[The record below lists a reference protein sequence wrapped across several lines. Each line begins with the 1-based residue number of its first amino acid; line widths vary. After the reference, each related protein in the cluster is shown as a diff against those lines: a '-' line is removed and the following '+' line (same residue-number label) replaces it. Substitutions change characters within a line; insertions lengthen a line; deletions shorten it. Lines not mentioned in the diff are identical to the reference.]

1 MDPGNAGTLIYVED
15 KQQLF
20 DLLVPDNVDFAPFAI
35 LMEVGLLTDENTEY
49 LLDAS
54 IRHGSCLPNLKLI
67 VRSASLFSYNNIR
80 TTKD

>member
-15 KQQLF
+15 KQQVF

-35 LMEVGLLTDENTEY
+35 LMEVGLLTDEITEY

-54 IRHGSCLPNLKLI
+54 LRFGSPRPHRIRL
-67 VRSASLFSYNNIR
+67 
-80 TTKD
+80 

>member
-15 KQQLF
+15 RQQLF

-54 IRHGSCLPNLKLI
+54 IRHGSLVLHQIAYFMITIYEP
-67 VRSASLFSYNNIR
+67 
-80 TTKD
+80 

>member
-49 LLDAS
+49 LL
-54 IRHGSCLPNLKLI
+54 G
-67 VRSASLFSYNNIR
+67 
-80 TTKD
+80 

>member
-1 MDPGNAGTLIYVED
+1 MDPGNSGTLIYVED

-54 IRHGSCLPNLKLI
+54 IRYGSCLPNLKLI
-67 VRSASLFSYNNIR
+67 VRSAS
-80 TTKD
+80 

>member
-15 KQQLF
+15 RQQLF

-54 IRHGSCLPNLKLI
+54 IRHGSLTPNSI
-67 VRSASLFSYNNIR
+67 SYDNNI
-80 TTKD
+80 